1 MKQKSIIIASV
12 TGLLVGCILGVAGSV
27 VPSDTF
33 RNLAWATGS
42 VGIIMAGAL
51 LALFYFRNGY
61 DIMAAGFV
69 ILALGEAVVFS
80 SCATNPDNNI
90 PSFGAGSFLWALSIA
105 ALSLQKFFPLVVR
118 VTGII
123 ASVLFA
129 SVSISIF
136 SGQQVNA
143 LSRPFPF
150 LAYPFYAATLVGWA
164 WTLLRKY
171 SIFSPGFY
179 RDPDKIY

>member
-1 MKQKSIIIASV
+1 MKQKSILATSAI
-12 TGLLVGCILGVAGSV
+12 GLLVGCILGVAGSV

-42 VGIIMAGAL
+42 VGIIAAAAL
-51 LALFYFRNGY
+51 LAVFYFRTGY

-69 ILALGEAVVFS
+69 ILALGELVVFS

-90 PSFGAGSFLWALSIA
+90 PSFGAGSFLWALAIA
-105 ALSLQKFFPLVVR
+105 ALSLQKFFPLFVR
-118 VTGII
+118 FTGII
-123 ASVLFA
+123 AAILFA
-129 SVSISIF
+129 SVSVSIF

-164 WTLLRKY
+164 WTLFRKY

-179 RDPDKIY
+179 RDPEKIY